1 VEIHLESLLEGA
13 HRAIGAVA
21 VIDVFRAFT
30 TGAVALANGAEKIVM
45 VSSIRQALELRAA
58 GVGQVCVGE
67 ANSIKPPEFDH
78 GNSPSEIEYVEFN
91 GKTLIQRTSA
101 GTQGIVACRNADRL
115 YATALVTAP
124 ATARAL
130 AAGNPEI
137 VSLVAMGEDGTE
149 RTDEDEMCAVHIR
162 HLLEG
167 RHGDPDAIRRV
178 IQAGDEAPAR
188 FLDPNRPDSPVADLA
203 ICLDIGRYDFAIR
216 VRQEDGL
223 LVARKEIPGQG

>member
-1 VEIHLESLLEGA
+1 VEIRIESLLEGA
-13 HRAIGAVA
+13 NRATGAVA

-30 TGAVALANGAEKIVM
+30 TGAVALANGAEKIIM
-45 VSSIRQALELRAA
+45 VSSIQEALDLRAA
-58 GVGQVCVGE
+58 GIGQVCAGE
-67 ANSIKPPEFDH
+67 ANSIKPPAFDY

-91 GKTLIQRTSA
+91 GITLIQRTSA

-130 AAGNPEI
+130 AYGNPATI
-137 VSLVAMGEDGTE
+137 SLVAMGENGEE

-178 IQAGDEAPAR
+178 IQAGEAPSR
-188 FLDPNRPDSPVADLA
+188 FLDPNRPDSPLADLA

-216 VRQEDGL
+216 VRMEDGR
-223 LVARKEIPGQG
+223 LVGRMERPATI